1 MWLDFKYQALG
12 IIFIT
17 TSPVGPDKHRQNIK
31 EKNKVQHNSNVVLRQ
46 NQ

>member
-1 MWLDFKYQALG
+1 MWLDVKYQALG

-17 TSPVGPDKHRQNIK
+17 TSPVGPEDRQNIK